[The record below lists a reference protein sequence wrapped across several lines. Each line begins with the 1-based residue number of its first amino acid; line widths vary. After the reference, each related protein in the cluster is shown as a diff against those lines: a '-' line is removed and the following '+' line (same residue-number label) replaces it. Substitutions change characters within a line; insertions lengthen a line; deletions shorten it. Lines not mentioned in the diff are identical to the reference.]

1 MLESE
6 IKMRVTDKI
15 QAKLVQAMF
24 DREDTKKILRT
35 KIYGGVTR
43 EENEMIL
50 DGIKTD
56 IEVLEYILDSLTD

>member
-6 IKMRVTDKI
+6 IKMRATDKI

-24 DREDTKKILRT
+24 DREDTKKILRS
-35 KIYGGVTR
+35 KIYCGVTR

-56 IEVLEYILDSLTD
+56 IVVLEYILDNLTD

>member
-6 IKMRVTDKI
+6 IKMRATDKI

-24 DREDTKKILRT
+24 DREDAKKILRT

-56 IEVLEYILDSLTD
+56 IVVLEYILDNLTD

>member
-6 IKMRVTDKI
+6 IKMRATDKI

-24 DREDTKKILRT
+24 DREDAKKILRT